1 MVRKSCTV
9 LLGILIL
16 GIVLGIGCT
25 GKEGA
30 LMAKDGDTVKVHY
43 TGTLEDGSTFDSSVG
58 GEPLEFAMGEG
69 KLIPGFEDAV
79 RDMQIGQTK
88 TVTISAEDAYGP
100 HRDDL
105 LLVIE
110 RSQLP
115 EGLNPDIGQKLQ
127 MQQSSDM
134 TMIATVTDV
143 SETTITIDANHPL
156 AGKDL
161 TFEIEL
167 IAIN

>member
-1 MVRKSCTV
+1 
-9 LLGILIL
+9 
-16 GIVLGIGCT
+16 
-25 GKEGA
+25 
-30 LMAKDGDTVKVHY
+30 MAKDGDTVKVHY

-58 GEPLEFAMGEG
+58 GEPLEFTLGEG

-134 TMIATVTDV
+134 TMIVTITDV

>member
-1 MVRKSCTV
+1 MARISYTV

-30 LMAKDGDTVKVHY
+30 IMAKDGDTIKVHY
-43 TGTLEDGSTFDSSVG
+43 SGTLEDGSTFDSSVG
-58 GEPLEFAMGEG
+58 GEPLEFTLGEG
-69 KLIPGFEDAV
+69 KLIPGFEEAA
-79 RDMQIGQTK
+79 RGMQVGQTK
-88 TVTISAEDAYGP
+88 TVLIPAEDAYGP

-105 LLVIE
+105 LLVLE

-115 EGLNPDIGQKLQ
+115 EGLNPEIGQKLQ

-134 TMIATVTDV
+134 TMVVTVTDV
-143 SETTITIDANHPL
+143 SETEITIDANHSL

-167 IAIN
+167 VAIN